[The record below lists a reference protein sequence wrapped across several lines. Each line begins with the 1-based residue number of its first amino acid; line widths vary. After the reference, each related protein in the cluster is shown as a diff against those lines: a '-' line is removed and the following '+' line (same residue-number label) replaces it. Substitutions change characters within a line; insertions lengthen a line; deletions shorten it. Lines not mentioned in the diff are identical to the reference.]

1 MTPSARPSAPAWLT
15 ARHWPRETRDTLFLL
30 AVIAWTV
37 LPHASRLPL
46 WCTLM
51 SAAMLLWRAQLALR
65 GAALPSR
72 WLLAAVLA
80 LAVVLTVVT
89 HRTITGKEAGVTL
102 LVLLVAMKMLELRAR
117 RDALVVFFLGFFL
130 VLTHFLQSQSL
141 AIAAAMLVSVWGL
154 LTALVL
160 AHMPVG
166 QPSLRQAGS
175 LAARFALL
183 GAPIMVVLF
192 MLFPRVGP
200 LWGVP
205 QDGGAKTGLSGTMV
219 LGLFGELA
227 NDDSIAM
234 RLRVVSGTLP
244 PPQQLYFRGPVLD
257 HFDGRSWTALPNSFP
272 PALRPRAELRTAGEP
287 VELEV
292 TLEPVKLAMLP
303 TLEATPALP
312 PIDGLQ
318 PSLRDDLHWSLPR
331 PLTERVSYTARAW
344 PSFEHGP
351 KDFIVGLQDYT
362 ELPPGR
368 NPRTLQ
374 WASDLRRKPGYAE
387 ADAATLAQALLAHIR
402 TEPFSYT
409 LTPGSYGDDG
419 RDNIV
424 DEFWLDRR
432 AGYCEHFAAAF
443 VVVLRALDVPAR
455 VVTGYQG
462 VERNPIDG
470 SLVVRQSHAHA
481 WAEYWQSGQGWVR
494 ADPTAAVAPERIDR
508 SQPLRPARG
517 FVANAFDG
525 VAPDALLRLRDAWEA
540 TNHLWNRWVL
550 NYSRTSQF
558 ELLKRLGFEQPDWRD
573 LASVLIALV
582 VTTSLFGALWA
593 WREQHRADPWLRAY
607 ARVRKVADALG
618 FAAGSTVPPRTLAG
632 QLLARHG
639 VQAEAAV
646 ARLHRLEAH
655 RYAPAAAGTRLLP
668 SQSPRALAVE
678 AIEALRALPSAAAP
692 RGDRTR

>member
-1 MTPSARPSAPAWLT
+1 MTTTTPRTPAAWL
-15 ARHWPRETRDTLFLL
+15 ASRHWPRETRDTLFLL
-30 AVIAWTV
+30 AVVAWTV
-37 LPHASRLPL
+37 LPHASNLPW
-46 WCTLM
+46 WCSLM
-51 SAAMLLWRAQLALR
+51 SAAMLAWRAQLALR

-72 WLLAAVLA
+72 WLLFGVLA
-80 LAVVLTVVT
+80 AALLLTAMT
-89 HRTITGKEAGVTL
+89 HRTLAGKEAGVTL
-102 LVLLVAMKMLELRAR
+102 LVLLVALKMLELRAR

-166 QPSLRQAGS
+166 QPSLRQAGA
-175 LAARFALL
+175 LAGRLALL
-183 GAPIMVVLF
+183 GAPIMVALF

-205 QDGGAKTGLSGTMV
+205 QDAGAKTGLSGTMV

-257 HFDGRSWTALPNSFP
+257 NFDGRTWTMGSSGFP
-272 PALRPRAELRTAGEP
+272 GALRARAELRPEGEP

-292 TLEPVKLAMLP
+292 TLEPLRLATLP
-303 TLEATPALP
+303 ALEATPELP
-312 PIDGLQ
+312 PIDGLR
-318 PSLRDDLHWSLPR
+318 PTLRDDLHWMLPR
-331 PLTERVSYTARAW
+331 PLTERVSFTARAW
-344 PSFEHGP
+344 PSFAHGP
-351 KDFIVGLQDYT
+351 LASVVGLQDFLQ
-362 ELPPGR
+362 LPANH

-374 WASDLRRKPGYAE
+374 WAADMRREPRYAE
-387 ADAATLAQALLAHIR
+387 ADANTLAQALLTHIR
-402 TEPFSYT
+402 TQPFSYT
-409 LTPGSYGDDG
+409 LTPGEYGEDG
-419 RDNIV
+419 RDHIV

-432 AGYCEHFAAAF
+432 AGYCEHYAAAF
-443 VVVLRALDVPAR
+443 VVVMRALDVPAR

-481 WAEYWQSGQGWVR
+481 WAEYWQPGQGWRR

-508 SQPLRPARG
+508 SQPLRPPRG
-517 FVANAFDG
+517 FVAAAFEG
-525 VAPDALLRLRDAWEA
+525 VAPNALLRLRDAWEA
-540 TNHLWNRWVL
+540 TNHLWNQWVL
-550 NYSRTSQF
+550 NYSRASQF
-558 ELLKRLGFEQPDWRD
+558 ELLKRLGFDQPDWRD
-573 LASVLIALV
+573 LAAVLTGLV
-582 VTTSLFGALWA
+582 VAASLLGAAWA

-607 ARVRKVADALG
+607 ARVRRVADGLG
-618 FAAGSTVPPRTLAG
+618 LAAGATVPPRSLAA

-639 VQAEAAV
+639 SRAGPAAV
-646 ARLHRLEAH
+646 ALRRLEAQ
-655 RYAPAAAGTRLLP
+655 RYGPPSATAQPAPRTLAAAAID
-668 SQSPRALAVE
+668 ALQALSRG
-678 AIEALRALPSAAAP
+678 EALR
-692 RGDRTR
+692 R